1 MKDIFGQILLPEIL
15 SIVLYEHERFQ
26 CISLYFLGLE
36 SEPEHMP
43 PTPEEKPPQIMKP
56 ITNTLVVEGSPA
68 KFTAEY
74 SGQPQPDVT
83 WLRNAL
89 QVLQETR
96 NIKVGITL
104 KHQTW
109 NLYRL

>member
-1 MKDIFGQILLPEIL
+1 MSENKNIIHASCEVIISDCLLLFMYLDISGI
-15 SIVLYEHERFQ
+15 
-26 CISLYFLGLE
+26 E
-36 SEPEHMP
+36 SEPEHIQP
-43 PTPEEKPPQIMKP
+43 KAEEKPPQIMKP

-74 SGQPQPDVT
+74 SGEPQPDVT

-96 NIKVGITL
+96 NIKVSVYSPFIPL
-104 KHQTW
+104 PSM
-109 NLYRL
+109 YICR